1 MSILWMITYN
11 DLLSPKA
18 ICQRERERERERGV
32 ISEVLL
38 FVGHFQVEE
47 KFGELRDF
55 LTGKP
60 YTHHLVTPFFAVENS
75 LDGDEEVGFFSLDG
89 FLCHSCVCVVFC

>member
-1 MSILWMITYN
+1 MGVCSTYFEHK
-11 DLLSPKA
+11 L
-18 ICQRERERERERGV
+18 
-32 ISEVLL
+32 
-38 FVGHFQVEE
+38 QVEE

-75 LDGDEEVGFFSLDG
+75 LEGDEEVGYLPWLAAFVTCSSQHLVWA
-89 FLCHSCVCVVFC
+89 LAE